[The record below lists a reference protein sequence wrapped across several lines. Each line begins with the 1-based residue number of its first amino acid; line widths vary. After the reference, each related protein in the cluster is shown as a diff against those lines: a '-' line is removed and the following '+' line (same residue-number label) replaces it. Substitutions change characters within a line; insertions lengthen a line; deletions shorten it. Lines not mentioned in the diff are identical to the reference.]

1 MLAALTKQ
9 VEVDNESFVETIL
22 ADALNIYDVT
32 LWAERAG
39 HEVLTK
45 RSDPDGTTRVLIRP

>member
-1 MLAALTKQ
+1 LTKQ
-9 VEVDNESFVETIL
+9 VEVDNESFVEAIL